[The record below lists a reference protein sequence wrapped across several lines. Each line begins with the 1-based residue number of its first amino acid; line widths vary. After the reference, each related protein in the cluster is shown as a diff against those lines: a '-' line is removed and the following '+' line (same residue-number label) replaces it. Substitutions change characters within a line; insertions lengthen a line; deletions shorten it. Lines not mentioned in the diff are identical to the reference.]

1 MRYLQIVLFVI
12 SALSFIVSFFYWIG
26 YRGCIV
32 ARRYSNPSVRYG
44 IYYALANK
52 NQRINSF
59 ILYNWTTFFGYK
71 IKKG

>member
-1 MRYLQIVLFVI
+1 MRYLQIALFVI
-12 SALSFIVSFFYWIG
+12 SALSFIVSLFFIG
-26 YRGCIV
+26 SVIGD
-32 ARRYSNPSVRYG
+32 ALWRRYSNPSVRYG